1 MPTTDLAVANFHD
14 RDKRVVDDF
23 TGMEHPALH
32 VFPNHDVALGNDV
45 FGEVVVARQR
55 FDADLEASNNV
66 GSAHSTHRIHT
77 HIGVVA
83 IVGEEGGHG
92 FPVPLEMGVP
102 VILNHLFIA
111 GFGAVHDLSFITAC
125 AAAYDT
131 DDDGAMHEIEIST
144 DTIRLGQFLKLS
156 NLVDSGS
163 DAKFLLAE
171 GEVMV
176 NDEVEIRRGRQLRAG
191 DVVEYDGIAVRV
203 VAAD

>member
-23 TGMEHPALH
+23 TGMEHPAFH
-32 VFPNHDVALGNDV
+32 VFPNHHVALGNDV
-45 FGEVVVARQR
+45 LGEVEVALQR
-55 FDADLEASNNV
+55 FDADLEATNDRGASDGPHWV
-66 GSAHSTHRIHT
+66 HADV
-77 HIGVVA
+77 GVVA
-83 IVGEEGGHG
+83 IVGEERGHG
-92 FPVPLEMGVP
+92 FPVALEMGVP
-102 VILNHLFIA
+102 VVLDNLFIA
-111 GFGAVHDLSFITAC
+111 GFGAVHDLSFITVC

-191 DVVEYDGIAVRV
+191 DIVEYDGIAVRV
-203 VAAD
+203 VAED